1 MPVASDLR
9 GTSRSR
15 NFKDDIPLNH
25 ATVEMHDQF
34 KVALFQM
41 KEHPTPEQIA
51 ANKVKW
57 GMDPNAEPF

>member
-1 MPVASDLR
+1 
-9 GTSRSR
+9 
-15 NFKDDIPLNH
+15 LNH

-34 KVALFQM
+34 KLALFQK

-57 GMDPNAEPF
+57 GVDPNA